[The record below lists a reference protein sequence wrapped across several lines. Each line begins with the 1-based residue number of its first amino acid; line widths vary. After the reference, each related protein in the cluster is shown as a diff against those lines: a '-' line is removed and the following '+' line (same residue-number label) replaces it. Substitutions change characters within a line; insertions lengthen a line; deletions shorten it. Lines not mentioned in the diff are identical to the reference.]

1 MGIIII
7 SRLARLLGFGAAEAD
22 CAETRAAASDFVDG
36 ELDGGAASGIARHL
50 DNCPPCAA
58 FVRTLRATVEMLR
71 RTPRAETPAGFADRF
86 AVRLAQ
92 ERESGAQGAPR

>member
-1 MGIIII
+1 MSVI
-7 SRLARLLGFGAAEAD
+7 SRLRALFGKSEAD

-36 ELDGGAASGIARHL
+36 ELDGNAASRISRHL
-50 DNCPPCAA
+50 DKCPLCAA

-71 RTPRAETPAGFADRF
+71 LTPIATPPAGFAERL

-92 ERESGAQGAPR
+92 ERETADGGAPS